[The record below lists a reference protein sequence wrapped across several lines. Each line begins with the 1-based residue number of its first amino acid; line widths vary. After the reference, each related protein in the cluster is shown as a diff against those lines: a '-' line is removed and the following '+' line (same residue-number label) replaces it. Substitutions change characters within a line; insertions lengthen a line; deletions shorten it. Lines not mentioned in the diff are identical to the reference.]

1 MTSNTYTY
9 RFRHFLSFVLGGEVL
24 FWLLAW
30 RVFASFGVFS
40 KQSIGER
47 LVFVHPE
54 YSWLIIVSL
63 PLLIGVFAFQMYL
76 RNKRVNSF
84 GDEKVIASFLNPVST
99 KSLFF
104 RYVFIRNVIVFG
116 ALSLMEPVLGTK
128 TVEGQA
134 KGLELMFAIDIS
146 NSMNTR
152 DVQGEETRLTSAKR
166 AMNQIINQ
174 SQVSRVGLVV
184 FAGSAYPQMPL
195 SSDLEM
201 AKMHINELNTNLIS
215 NQGTNIA
222 LALTRASEFY
232 SKDKSKKVLFLVTD
246 GENHEGGME
255 EAYAKI
261 KEKNIETFVLGV
273 GTEKGGLV
281 LQSDHPRAAPIKDKI
296 GNVVLSKVNKSLL
309 NEIGNALDAK
319 VILSDASFPNLSQFL
334 TQINAGSETN
344 AVSLEF
350 KINENRYQWPL
361 GISLLSLIV
370 LFVWESVPKK
380 KFKK

>member
-30 RVFASFGVFS
+30 RIFASFGVFS

-54 YSWLIIVSL
+54 YSLLIIVSL

-76 RNKRVNSF
+76 RNKRINSF

-134 KGLELMFAIDIS
+134 KGLELMFAVDIS

-152 DVQGEETRLTSAKR
+152 DVQGGETRLTSAKR

-195 SSDLEM
+195 SSD
-201 AKMHINELNTNLIS
+201 
-215 NQGTNIA
+215 
-222 LALTRASEFY
+222 
-232 SKDKSKKVLFLVTD
+232 
-246 GENHEGGME
+246 
-255 EAYAKI
+255 
-261 KEKNIETFVLGV
+261 
-273 GTEKGGLV
+273 
-281 LQSDHPRAAPIKDKI
+281 
-296 GNVVLSKVNKSLL
+296 
-309 NEIGNALDAK
+309 
-319 VILSDASFPNLSQFL
+319 
-334 TQINAGSETN
+334 
-344 AVSLEF
+344 
-350 KINENRYQWPL
+350 
-361 GISLLSLIV
+361 
-370 LFVWESVPKK
+370 
-380 KFKK
+380 